1 MIQPLAD
8 AGARDYDSGAM
19 LRRVLI
25 SMLAVAA
32 QFAVAAPTHA
42 DWVEASSDHF
52 VIYGDQEERTAIKF
66 AERLERF
73 HDAMAYV
80 YKKPQS
86 KPGPSNRVTIFV
98 VSSSAKVRQILAT
111 KDRWLGAVYIPRAG
125 ACIALVPSLKGL
137 SDWGQ
142 MSLFHEYAHH
152 FMYGHLTARAY
163 PRWFSEGFAEF
174 FASLR
179 FEKDGTV
186 LLGAPANVRG
196 AELAYA
202 REVPIRTLLAF
213 DGGRKAGQS
222 YDSFY
227 GQSWVLFHYLQMAP
241 ERAGQLAKYQN
252 QLAKGHP
259 ALEAAE
265 AAMGDLDQLERD
277 MDAYVKRRKLA
288 AMVVPATALDVGV
301 IQVREL
307 RRGEAAM
314 MPTMI
319 ESKAGVDRDEALQL
333 VPEARKVAA
342 LYPDD
347 PAVLS
352 ALAEAEFDA
361 GNDDAAIAA
370 ADRAIA
376 TDPKQ
381 INAHIQK
388 GYALARKVETGVL
401 PKEAWKD
408 VRQQFIKANGVENDH
423 PIPLVEFYL
432 TYLKQGIPP
441 TKNSIDGLEWALT
454 LAPFDG
460 SLRWLVA
467 QQMVA
472 DARYEDAVTV
482 LGPLAYSPHPGE
494 HTDAARQLLKE
505 VEAKLGENGAEKP
518 AE

>member
-1 MIQPLAD
+1 
-8 AGARDYDSGAM
+8 
-19 LRRVLI
+19 
-25 SMLAVAA
+25 MLALAA
-32 QFAVAAPTHA
+32 QLAAASPTHA
-42 DWVEASSDHF
+42 EWLEASSEHF
-52 VIYGDQEERTAIKF
+52 VIYGDQDETTARRF

-73 HDAMAYV
+73 HDSMAYV
-80 YKKPQS
+80 YAKAQN

-98 VSSSAKVRQILAT
+98 VSSQAKVRKIIGT
-111 KDRWLGAVYIPRAG
+111 KDRYLGGIYMARAG
-125 ACIALVPSLKGL
+125 ASVALIPALRASPGAESSGEMTLL
-137 SDWGQ
+137 
-142 MSLFHEYAHH
+142 HEYAHH
-152 FMYGHLTARAY
+152 FMIAGLTTRAY
-163 PRWFSEGFAEF
+163 PRWFTEGFAEF
-174 FASLR
+174 FSNAR

-186 LLGAPANVRG
+186 LLGTPANYR
-196 AELAYA
+196 ADELAYA
-202 REVPIRTLLAF
+202 REVPILTLLAF
-213 DGGRKAGQS
+213 DGGRKEGQP

-227 GQSWVLFHYLQMAP
+227 GQSWLLFHYLQMAP
-241 ERAGQLAKYQN
+241 ERAGQLAKYQRE
-252 QLAKGHP
+252 LSVGHA

-265 AAMGDLDQLERD
+265 AAFGDLGQLDRD
-277 MDAYVKRRKLA
+277 MDAYVRRRRLS
-288 AMVVPATALDVGV
+288 AMVVPATALDTGV

-319 ESKAGVDRDEALQL
+319 ESKAGVDRQEALQL

-370 ADRAIA
+370 ADRALTI
-376 TDPKQ
+376 DSKQ

-388 GYALARKVETGVL
+388 GYALARKVESGVL
-401 PKEAWKD
+401 PKESWKD

-423 PIPLVEFYL
+423 PIPLVQFYL
-432 TYLKQGIPP
+432 TYLKQGVTP
-441 TKNSIDGLEWALT
+441 TKNAIDGLEWALA

-472 DARYEDAVTV
+472 DERYADAVIA

-494 HTDAARQLLKE
+494 HADAARQLLQE
-505 VEAKLGENGAEKP
+505 VEAKLGGGAASKP

>member
-1 MIQPLAD
+1 
-8 AGARDYDSGAM
+8 M

-25 SMLAVAA
+25 AFSVAA
-32 QFAVAAPTHA
+32 QFALAVPAHA
-42 DWVEASSDHF
+42 EWLEVSSDHF
-52 VIYGDQEERTAIKF
+52 VIYGDQVESSARRF

-73 HDAMAYV
+73 HDGMAYV
-80 YKKPQS
+80 YTQARS

-98 VSSSAKVRQILAT
+98 VSSSSKVRVILGT
-111 KDRWLGAVYIPRAG
+111 KDRYLSGFYIPRAG
-125 ACIALVPSLKGL
+125 GSIALIPAIRAGSSGF
-137 SDWGQ
+137 
-142 MSLFHEYAHH
+142 MAETTLFHEYAHH
-152 FMYGHLTARAY
+152 FMRGSLMVRPY
-163 PRWFSEGFAEF
+163 PRWFTEGFAEF
-174 FASLR
+174 FAGVR
-179 FEKDGTV
+179 FERDGTV
-186 LLGAPANVRG
+186 LLGAPANYRG

-202 REVPIRTLLAF
+202 REVPIRTLLDF
-213 DGGRKAGQS
+213 DGGQKEGKP

-227 GQSWVLFHYLQMAP
+227 GQSWLLFHYLQMAP
-241 ERAGQLAKYQN
+241 ERAGQLAQYQRE
-252 QLAKGHP
+252 LASGRK

-265 AAMGDLDQLERD
+265 TALGDFDQLARD
-277 MDAYVKRRKLA
+277 MDAYVKRPRLS
-288 AMVVPATALDVGV
+288 AMVIPATALDVGV
-301 IQVREL
+301 IKVRQL

-314 MPTMI
+314 TPTMI
-319 ESKAGVDRDEALQL
+319 ESRVGVDRAEALQL
-333 VPEARKVAA
+333 VPEARRVAVV
-342 LYPDD
+342 YPDD

-376 TDPKQ
+376 IDPQQ
-381 INAHIQK
+381 INALIQK
-388 GYALARKVETGVL
+388 GYALESKIVSGGL
-401 PKEAWKD
+401 PKESWKD

-432 TYLKQGIPP
+432 TYLKQGIEP
-441 TKNSIDGLEWALT
+441 TKNAIDGLEWAMT

-472 DARYEDAVTV
+472 DKRYQDAVTA

-505 VEAKLGENGAEKP
+505 VEAKLGDGDASKP